1 MAAWIS
7 DRVYGINSR
16 SRSLLSDCRGG
27 KGSESVDHARLA
39 AIPMN
44 TQFSNS
50 YEAVPMTIRMI
61 GSVLRSRLRKSVA
74 AVVFACA
81 AAAALAAPNPVSG
94 PKPADGGF
102 QTAAPHAILIDAESG
117 SVLFEK
123 GADDLVPPASL
134 SKLMTVEVVFNE
146 IKQGRLKPTDEF
158 IVSTNAWRR
167 GGAPSHTSSMFIP
180 IHSRVAVDELL
191 HGVIIQSA
199 NDACIVLAEGIANSE
214 SDFAAMMV
222 KRARELGLPK
232 STFGNSN
239 GLPDPRQLMTSRELA
254 KLARHIIATYPDYYK
269 YYGEREFTWNK
280 IRQYNR
286 NPLLAMNIGADGMKT
301 GFTKEA
307 GYGLVGSAV
316 QNGLRLIVVVN
327 GLKTEKE
334 RADEGKKLLEWGFH
348 SFQSGLLFA
357 EGQEIAQAKVYGG
370 EKGHVS
376 LMAPKAVRLMVPRGS
391 REKIIARVVYSG
403 PVPAPVREG
412 QAVGTLKVWRGDF
425 VALEVPLQAATS
437 VGTGSMSQRAFDAA
451 TELVLGM
458 FRAGLQRL

>member
-1 MAAWIS
+1 MNMRAI
-7 DRVYGINSR
+7 G
-16 SRSLLSDCRGG
+16 SLLHS
-27 KGSESVDHARLA
+27 H
-39 AIPMN
+39 
-44 TQFSNS
+44 
-50 YEAVPMTIRMI
+50 
-61 GSVLRSRLRKSVA
+61 LRKWGAA
-74 AVVFACA
+74 AVLACA
-81 AAAALAAPNPVSG
+81 AAAAFAAPNPVSG

-102 QTAAPHAILIDAESG
+102 QSAAPHAILIDAESG

-123 GADDLVPPASL
+123 GADDLIPPASL
-134 SKLMTVEVVFNE
+134 SKLMTAEIVFNL
-146 IKQGRLKPTDEF
+146 IKQGKIKPSTEF

-180 IHSRVAVDELL
+180 IHSRVAVDDLL

-199 NDACIVLAEGIANSE
+199 NDACITLAEGISGTESE
-214 SDFAAMMV
+214 FAELMT
-222 KRARELGLPK
+222 KRARELGLAK

-254 KLARHIIATYPDYYK
+254 KLARHIISTYPEYYK

-286 NPLLAMNIGADGMKT
+286 NPLLALTIGADGLKT

-327 GLKTEKE
+327 GLRTEKE

-348 SFQSGLLFA
+348 NFQSGLLFA
-357 EGQEIAQAKVYGG
+357 EGQEIAQAKLYGG
-370 EKGHVS
+370 EKGHVP
-376 LMAPKAVRLMVPRGS
+376 LVAPKAVRLMVPRGS

-412 QAVGTLKVWRGDF
+412 QSVGTLKVWRGEF
-425 VALEVPLQAATS
+425 MVLEVPLQAAAN

-451 TELVLGM
+451 TELVLGL